1 MLLIFIFIFSSLFF
15 TGNRVRIVKSAT
27 LDSQDP
33 IIFVH
38 GWTGNEGGF
47 QSMKLFFFNDGWPLE
62 KLQSFNFND
71 TWDYSS
77 AGNILN
83 AQGIKYWVDNILDYV
98 GAEKVDIIA
107 HSMGGLS
114 SRYYI
119 KFLDGL
125 NKVDDFVCMG
135 SPQHGVS
142 GGSQVFHPNSTF
154 LYSLNEGDE
163 TYGGILN
170 DTIGFRTDPV
180 GGRIYNSTHFPGN
193 VNYTS
198 IYSTGDTIAIPI
210 NTSILDG
217 ANNIEV
223 SGVTHVNMISDEG
236 VYNVIKQAVY
246 DDRSNGADNNLIPG
260 YNLLILIGIVSI
272 VLIMKIRRKIGI
284 K

>member
-1 MLLIFIFIFSSLFF
+1 MVIISSFFINI
-15 TGNRVRIVKSAT
+15 NRVRIVKAAAM
-27 LDSQDP
+27 DSQDP
-33 IIFVH
+33 IIFIH
-38 GWTGNEGGF
+38 GWTGTEGGF
-47 QSMKLFFFNDGWPLE
+47 QSMKLFFFNDGWALE
-62 KLQSFNFND
+62 NLQSFNFND

-83 AQGIKYWVDNILDYV
+83 AQGIKYWVDNILDFV

-119 KFLDGL
+119 KFLGGS
-125 NKVDDFVCMG
+125 NKVDDFVCLG

-170 DTIGFRTDPV
+170 DSLGFRIDPV
-180 GGRIYNSTHFPGN
+180 GGRIYNSSHFLGN

-198 IYSTGDTIAIPI
+198 IYSTGDTIAVPI

-223 SGVTHVNMISDEG
+223 GGVTHVNLISDET
-236 VYNVIKQAVY
+236 VYEIIKQSVY
-246 DDRSNGADNNLIPG
+246 DDRPNENDNNLIPG
-260 YNLLILIGIVSI
+260 YNLLLLGIVFI
-272 VLIMKIRRKIGI
+272 LVFLKVRRKIAI
-284 K
+284 SN